1 MGLRLKKLSEYTLKQ
16 KVSQVD
22 ISAFFRYN
30 IPVYAPV
37 AQLYR
42 ASAS

>member
-1 MGLRLKKLSEYTLKQ
+1 MGTAVKKLLKPA
-16 KVSQVD
+16 VD
-22 ISAFFRYN
+22 NKFIFRYN